1 MIKVLLQKNLHYIP
15 PHATTNNNIDNNIIN
30 NINNVNNI
38 NNINDIINNNIID
51 IHTIFTST

>member
-38 NNINDIINNNIID
+38 NDIINNNIID